1 MWQALCGAWGGVS
14 PSATSFDF
22 DSKIVSAIV
31 APCLAGTMF
40 DGALVKCLRYG
51 VGLVHPDQIARFYN
65 SMHSYLASAGIT
77 GVKVDVIHMIELAGE
92 EYGGRVE
99 LAKAYYKGLSESL
112 RKNFNGTGLICSMQH
127 CNDFFF
133 LGTWQISLG
142 RVGNES
148 FFPSGDD
155 FWFRDPNGDP
165 TGIYWL
171 QGVHLIHCAYNSMWM
186 GQTIQPDWDMFKSD
200 HPCAKFH
207 AGSRAISGGP
217 VYMSDSVGSHDFD
230 LIKKLVFPDGTIPRC
245 QHFALPTRDCLFKN
259 PLSDGK
265 SILKIWNINKF
276 GAVVGAFNC
285 QGAGWDPE
293 ENRIRGYPD
302 CYKPVSARVHVS
314 DIKWSQKKETKN
326 IGYADDY
333 AVYLNQA
340 ELLQLMTPNSD
351 PIEVTLHPSSFEI
364 FTFVPIT
371 SLAFGVKFA
380 PVGMVNMLNCGGT
393 VVEVEN
399 GDVDEEPRV
408 VKFKVKGAGELLAYS
423 SEKPK
428 RVCVNGVDEEFEWV
442 RNGELRMDLSWE
454 GGECGVSDVAVAY

>member
-1 MWQALCGAWGGVS
+1 
-14 PSATSFDF
+14 
-22 DSKIVSAIV
+22 
-31 APCLAGTMF
+31 
-40 DGALVKCLRYG
+40 
-51 VGLVHPDQIARFYN
+51 
-65 SMHSYLASAGIT
+65 
-77 GVKVDVIHMIELAGE
+77 
-92 EYGGRVE
+92 
-99 LAKAYYKGLSESL
+99 
-112 RKNFNGTGLICSMQH
+112 MQH

-148 FFPSGDD
+148 FFASGDD

-171 QGVHLIHCAYNSMWM
+171 QGVHSIHCAYNSMWM
-186 GQTIQPDWDMFKSD
+186 GRTIQPDWGMFKSD

-217 VYMSDSVGSHDFD
+217 VYMSDSVGSHNFD

-276 GAVVGAFNC
+276 GGVVGAFNC

-314 DIKWSQKKETKN
+314 DIEWSQKKETKN

-393 VVEVEN
+393 VVEAEN

-408 VKFKVKGAGELLAYS
+408 VKFKVKGAGELLAYW

-428 RVCVNGVDEEFEWV
+428 RVCVNGIDEEFEWV
-442 RNGELRMDLSWE
+442 RNGELRMELSWE